1 MATQHPLNQANAT
14 STLPTAFVTPEQTER
29 ILARQLARELTKDEI
44 EAISGGMRKIK
55 DVEGTGSNFDGN
67 LDD

>member
-44 EAISGGMRKIK
+44 EAISGGKMKER
-55 DVEGTGSNFDGN
+55 DVEGTGSGYWGN

>member
-1 MATQHPLNQANAT
+1 MATKHPLNQAKAA
-14 STLPTAFVTPEQTER
+14 STLPTAVVTPEQTER